1 MKEILTN
8 LWNLIDEFKLR
19 HEFVKNKI
27 FNDYFSGIAKS
38 ILLKLKVLRLQ
49 ALTNVYDKKIVES
62 LNVIRTNLIE
72 EENEKNNKLKQV
84 NDQLTEYQSIGDE
97 FEQIVKIYL
106 DIEKNIENTRDDIQR
121 INGKEGERCT
131 L

>member
-19 HEFVKNKI
+19 HELEKNKI
-27 FNDYFSGIAKS
+27 FNDYFSGIVKS

-72 EENEKNNKLKQV
+72 EEKEKNIILKEL
-84 NDQLTEYQSIGDE
+84 NNRLMEYQSIGDE
-97 FEQIVKIYL
+97 FEQIVQNYL
-106 DIEKNIENTRDDIQR
+106 DIVKKIESTKDDIRR
-121 INGKEGERCT
+121 INGKGE
-131 L
+131 

>member
-1 MKEILTN
+1 MKEISTN

-19 HEFVKNKI
+19 HELEKNKI

-72 EENEKNNKLKQV
+72 EENEKNNKLKQL

-106 DIEKNIENTRDDIQR
+106 DIEKNI
-121 INGKEGERCT
+121 
-131 L
+131 

>member
-19 HEFVKNKI
+19 HELDKNKI
-27 FNDYFSGIAKS
+27 FNDYFSGIVKS
-38 ILLKLKVLRLQ
+38 LLLKLKVLRLQ

-72 EENEKNNKLKQV
+72 EEKEKYIILKELD
-84 NDQLTEYQSIGDE
+84 NRLMEYQSIGDG
-97 FEQIVKIYL
+97 FEQIVQNYL
-106 DIEKNIENTRDDIQR
+106 DIVRKIEATKDDIRR
-121 INGKEGERCT
+121 INGKEE
-131 L
+131 